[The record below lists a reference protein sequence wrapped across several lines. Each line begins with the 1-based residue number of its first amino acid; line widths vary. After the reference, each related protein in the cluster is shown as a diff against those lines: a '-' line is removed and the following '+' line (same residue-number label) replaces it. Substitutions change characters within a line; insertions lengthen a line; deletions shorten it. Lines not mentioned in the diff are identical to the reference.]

1 MSEAGVKVFRIS
13 DLIGRKK
20 RDSEEPLKK
29 RTLLAKKYRH
39 RKGGNSSKEPENIV
53 MEASSFKVSNKL
65 TVYGIPKVKKV
76 KQVND
81 CDILQLHSEALKKFE
96 KLQKTLPK
104 KERQLVTDKN
114 LSDRQ
119 QKQLR
124 EEIEGIKKKILENDY
139 HEKTAEII
147 EKYRLKANALQKD
160 TSAVGLMKFI
170 DKYDNKEKQRLA
182 EEYCRV
188 TNNGLLINP
197 KKLEF
202 DNTVCEECSGDT
214 RTIEGFV
221 TCTDCG
227 LVSSKTVHDFQVS
240 YKDLCDTT
248 IKTNF
253 SYKRINR
260 FKEILATLQA
270 KENTDIPS
278 YVIEAVKNEI
288 NKENNLNLET
298 VDVKKIKYYLKRLSL
313 TTFYEHAP
321 NILNTVI
328 GKKALNIT
336 SAIEEKLL
344 EMFSMIQEPFEKA
357 KAKIT
362 PNRQSFLSYNYI
374 LAKLTELLGLHHLQ
388 KHFSLL
394 KSPEKLKTHD
404 KIWKEI
410 TKSLKWA
417 YIPTI

>member
-1 MSEAGVKVFRIS
+1 MNDEGVKVFRIS

-20 RDSEEPLKK
+20 RESEEPLKK

-39 RKGGNSSKEPENIV
+39 RKGGNAEPII

-65 TVYGIPKVKKV
+65 TVYGAPKAKKV
-76 KQVND
+76 KELND
-81 CDILQLHSEALKKFE
+81 CNILQMHAETLKKFD
-96 KLQKTLPK
+96 KLQKSLPK
-104 KERQLVTDKN
+104 KL
-114 LSDRQ
+114 
-119 QKQLR
+119 KQ
-124 EEIEGIKKKILENDY
+124 IENDTNLTDREQMKLQQEIDSIRNKLEEKDY
-139 HEKTAEII
+139 IEKTREII
-147 EKYRLKANALQKD
+147 RLYRLQTETLQKD
-160 TSAVGLMKFI
+160 ETVTGLMKFI

-188 TNNGLLINP
+188 TNNGLMINS

-202 DNTVCEECSGDT
+202 DNSLCEECNGET
-214 RTIEGFV
+214 RIVEGFV
-221 TCTDCG
+221 TCTECG
-227 LVSSKTVHDFQVS
+227 LISSKTVHDFQVS

-278 YVIEAVKNEI
+278 YVIEAVKSEI
-288 NKENNLNLET
+288 RKEPNLKLET
-298 VDVKKIKYYLKRLSL
+298 VDVKKIKNYLKRLSL

-328 GKKALNIT
+328 GKRAVNIT
-336 SAIEEKLL
+336 SAVEEKLL
-344 EMFSMIQEPFEKA
+344 EMFSMIQEPFEQA

-362 PNRQSFLSYNYI
+362 PGRQSFLSYNYI
-374 LAKLTELLGLHHLQ
+374 LAKLTELLSLYELQ
-388 KHFSLL
+388 QHFSLL
-394 KSPEKLKTHD
+394 KSPEKLKMHD

-410 TKSLKWA
+410 TEQLNWK